1 MLCDMPRVTPRGG
14 FTLLELLVVL
24 VLMGVA
30 AALAAPALLRARPN
44 RLGLNELI
52 PAARE
57 AAARRSEIVYL
68 RIDGGGHW
76 RMDGASSSPSAPL
89 AAGRVDPFAGLP
101 LTLDV
106 SPTGVC
112 AFDLRSAAAAR
123 VIQLDPLT
131 CDIRT
136 P

>member
-1 MLCDMPRVTPRGG
+1 
-14 FTLLELLVVL
+14 
-24 VLMGVA
+24 
-30 AALAAPALLRARPN
+30 
-44 RLGLNELI
+44 LNELI

-57 AAARRSEIVYL
+57 AAARRSEMVYL